1 MRILSTAVGIL
12 LLTLTVRAGDAATDA
27 KKLQGNWE
35 VTELIAYGEKVDPKL
50 FKGTKFIFKADK
62 LTIVP
67 GDPKGDVFVGR
78 TIAVKLDPTKKPAA
92 VDLTVLDGKDKGI
105 VSPGVYA
112 IDGDT
117 LRWCQP
123 DGSKTKERPKELA
136 SPVKSDL
143 YLITLSRAKK

>member
-1 MRILSTAVGIL
+1 
-12 LLTLTVRAGDAATDA
+12 
-27 KKLQGNWE
+27 
-35 VTELIAYGEKVDPKL
+35 
-50 FKGTKFIFKADK
+50 
-62 LTIVP
+62 
-67 GDPKGDVFVGR
+67 
-78 TIAVKLDPTKKPAA
+78 
-92 VDLTVLDGKDKGI
+92 VLDGKDKGI